1 MSISCVSIILLT
13 STAASPGVKFSSAT
27 TTGLFVELAQLS
39 VAAGGQKIAIFNDA
53 LELKQNA
60 LTSVT
65 VAQAGYIKTFIDTT
79 GNLQTIDE
87 SGLMVYAGV
96 FLSKV
101 PKYNYA
107 DFSLTGLQ
115 RYIDSISFCNN
126 PIAVTYTSNPS
137 WVDSV
142 NATYQ
147 GGVYAPTLNRIYL
160 VPYGEDLF
168 TLWHYI
174 DCTTNEIESY
184 WATSDGTYPGTIINA
199 NGSQLGYYGGAYDPV
214 MNRIYFAPYRAQTNW
229 EYIDCNTGFVNLIP
243 APTTVE
249 YAYQGA
255 VYSPK
260 QQRIYFIPY
269 NQATQSVWHYIDCAT
284 ATVVAYTHSATGL
297 VLGAY
302 SGGSYEPG
310 DNRIYFGIYNQF
322 NRANWHY
329 INCNTTTV
337 VSYANPSS
345 FTFTYQ
351 YVVYSPLQNRL
362 YFVPTI
368 LFEQELLY
376 LDCYSY
382 QFTKYVPTIPDDI
395 SYRNI
400 GVGYSPVH
408 NFIFVFPDYWS
419 PISSYW
425 IYIDCKDGTIGKYF
439 VSNTTINTPEFTAGL
454 YSPISNTFQLC
465 PRYVNNAFNSYQFI
479 YVTDIDSKYIPVS
492 NIFMS
497 GALYNHS

>member
-1 MSISCVSIILLT
+1 MSISCASIILLS
-13 STAASPGVKFSSAT
+13 STAALPGVRFSSAL
-27 TTGLFVELAQLS
+27 TTGIFAETNQLA
-39 VAAGGQKIAIFNDA
+39 VAISGQKTTIFNDT
-53 LELKQNA
+53 LELKQLA

-87 SGLMVYAGV
+87 TGLMVYAGV
-96 FLSKV
+96 FLSKI

-107 DFSLTGLQ
+107 NFSLTGLQ
-115 RYIDSISFCNN
+115 RYIDGISFCNN
-126 PIAVTYTSNPS
+126 PLTLTYTTNPS
-137 WVDSV
+137 WVNSV

-160 VPYGEDLF
+160 VPFGEALY

-174 DCTTNEIESY
+174 DCATNEIESY
-184 WATSDGTYPGTIINA
+184 WATDDGIDPGTINNPYGYQ
-199 NGSQLGYYGGAYDPV
+199 NGYFGGAYDPV
-214 MNRIYFAPYRAQTNW
+214 MNRIYFAPYRTQDIW
-229 EYIDCNTGFVNLIP
+229 QYVDCNTGFVDIITG
-243 APTTVE
+243 ATIADG
-249 YAYQGA
+249 AYRGA

-284 ATVVAYTHSATGL
+284 ATVVAYTHGATGM
-297 VLGAY
+297 VAGAY

-310 DNRIYFGIYNQF
+310 GDRIYFGISGQF
-322 NRANWHY
+322 DQAVWHY
-329 INCNTTTV
+329 INCATGAV
-337 VSYANPSS
+337 VSYSNPSS
-345 FTFTYQ
+345 STYTYP

-362 YFVPTI
+362 YFIPLV
-368 LFEQELLY
+368 LYNQELIY

-382 QFTKYVPTIPDDI
+382 QFTLFVPTIPDNI
-395 SYRNI
+395 SYLNS

-408 NFIFVFPDYWS
+408 NFIFAFPDYNS
-419 PISSYW
+419 PVTDDW
-425 IYIDCKDGTIGKYF
+425 IYIDCKDGTVGKYYTGGF
-439 VSNTTINTPEFTAGL
+439 TLNSPEVTAGL
-454 YSPISNTFQLC
+454 FSPISNAFYLC
-465 PRYVNNAFNSYQFI
+465 PKYVNNVFNSYQFI
-479 YVTDIDSKYIPVS
+479 YITDIDSKYVTVS